1 VIESAECKLLN
12 SGKKAEGG
20 CTMPSYVMVTRV
32 SPEFVRS
39 PQTLEELEKKAMD
52 KVRAHCPNVKWL
64 HSYAILGPYD
74 YLDIFEAPD
83 NETAAKVSTLIRAH
97 GRAHSEIWVA
107 TDWKRFKQM
116 LRGLGPEPAAGG
128 LP

>member
-1 VIESAECKLLN
+1 
-12 SGKKAEGG
+12 
-20 CTMPSYVMVTRV
+20 MPSYVMVTRL
-32 SPEFVRS
+32 SPEVVRS
-39 PQTLEELEKKAMD
+39 PRTIEDLEKKAMD
-52 KVRAHCPNVKWL
+52 KIREHCPNVKWQN
-64 HSYAILGPYD
+64 SYAILGPYD

-107 TDWKRFKQM
+107 TDWRRFKQM
-116 LRGLGPEPAAGG
+116 LGELGPQLAPSG

>member
-1 VIESAECKLLN
+1 MA
-12 SGKKAEGG
+12 A
-20 CTMPSYVMVTRV
+20 YVMVTRV
-32 SPEFVRS
+32 SPEIVRS
-39 PQTLEELEKKAMD
+39 PQTLEELEHKAME
-52 KVRAHCPNVKWL
+52 KIRALCPQVKWL
-64 HSYAILGPYD
+64 QSYATLGPYD

-107 TDWKRFKQM
+107 TEWQRFKQI
-116 LRGLGPEPAAGG
+116 LHALGPEPLGTR

>member
-1 VIESAECKLLN
+1 MA
-12 SGKKAEGG
+12 A
-20 CTMPSYVMVTRV
+20 YVMVTRV
-32 SPEFVRS
+32 SPEIVRS
-39 PQTLEELEKKAMD
+39 PQMLEELEHKAME
-52 KVRAHCPNVKWL
+52 KIRALCPEVKWL
-64 HSYAILGPYD
+64 HSYATLGPYD

-107 TDWKRFKQM
+107 TEWQRFKQI
-116 LRGLGPEPAAGG
+116 LRALGPESLGTP